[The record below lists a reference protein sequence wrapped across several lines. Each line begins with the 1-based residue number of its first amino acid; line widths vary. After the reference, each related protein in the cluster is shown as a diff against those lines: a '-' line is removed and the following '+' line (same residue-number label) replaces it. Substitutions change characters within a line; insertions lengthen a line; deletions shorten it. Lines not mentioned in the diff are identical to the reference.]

1 MRNLRRFRVKAFMKV
16 GTKSCLLLEVIL
28 SRGLHHRIGL
38 SSTVKPGDKKY
49 ITSDE
54 NYAIT
59 TETSHLFTRLFSRF
73 AVMPT
78 AFCDCRFGL
87 CVILATFF

>member
-1 MRNLRRFRVKAFMKV
+1 MKV

-38 SSTVKPGDKKY
+38 SSTVKLEDKKY

-73 AVMPT
+73 AAMPT